1 MLDCFHRWDHF
12 LHLPSGKQ
20 NSNGEV
26 RGACPLCGASQN
38 SKTAFVWNESK
49 QRFRC
54 FACNKYGDAFE
65 LLALQESKSK
75 SDTLRYLIE
84 YLDLYKDKDADA
96 IQRIGAD
103 TERRRKQREREQ
115 RKAAAR
121 EEADREERRARARE
135 IYCSTEEIP
144 DGKETLHPAHRW
156 AKRFG
161 IWQEGLPWPVNVRLL
176 DTEKGLSLT
185 TALCEPDEWDYS
197 TGWPL
202 SRESIQA
209 VHLVHINTD
218 GSPREVHIGNNK
230 INKQSIGL
238 MSNCFSL
245 ISGSKSGKNISQE
258 GIISVCEGLKDA
270 LAIYAETGHPALAL
284 IGTSG
289 YRNARI
295 TDYLTTR
302 NEQIIIWPD
311 GDTPGREAAL
321 ELREALQHKENG
333 NVEILSLP
341 DGYDPA
347 EFITSSITTNTNTK
361 KYNEKSFNRNHYTHH
376 SPCV

>member
-1 MLDCFHRWDHF
+1 MRSSCW
-12 LHLPSGKQ
+12 
-20 NSNGEV
+20 
-26 RGACPLCGASQN
+26 
-38 SKTAFVWNESK
+38 
-49 QRFRC
+49 RC
-54 FACNKYGDAFE
+54 RKANRKAIH
-65 LLALQESKSK
+65 
-75 SDTLRYLIE
+75 LRYLIE

-103 TERRRKQREREQ
+103 TERRRKQRKREQ
-115 RKAAAR
+115 QEIAAR

-218 GSPREVHIGNNK
+218 GSPREVRIGNTK

-245 ISGSKSGKNISQE
+245 ISGPKNVETRSQE

-289 YRNARI
+289 YRK
-295 TDYLTTR
+295 
-302 NEQIIIWPD
+302 
-311 GDTPGREAAL
+311 RE
-321 ELREALQHKENG
+321 
-333 NVEILSLP
+333 
-341 DGYDPA
+341 
-347 EFITSSITTNTNTK
+347 
-361 KYNEKSFNRNHYTHH
+361 
-376 SPCV
+376 